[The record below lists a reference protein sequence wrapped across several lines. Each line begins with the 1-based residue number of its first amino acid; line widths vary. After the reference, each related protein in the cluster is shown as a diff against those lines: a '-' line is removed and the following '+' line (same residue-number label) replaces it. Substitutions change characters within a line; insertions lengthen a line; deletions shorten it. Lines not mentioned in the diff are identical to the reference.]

1 MGKMDPKME
10 KLVNLAQI
18 WTCRP
23 PIRPIIHQMAM
34 LEGPESPKSPHKLV
48 LPENVSISAFYT
60 VIMGKMDPKMA
71 KLVNLAKIWAHRPLK
86 RAIIH
91 QRVMLEGPES
101 PKSPHKLVLPENVSI
116 SAFFTVILCEMDPK
130 VAKVVNLSQMWNCRP
145 LKRPI
150 IHQRV
155 MLEGPKSPKAPIN

>member
-1 MGKMDPKME
+1 MA

-23 PIRPIIHQMAM
+23 LIRP
-34 LEGPESPKSPHKLV
+34 
-48 LPENVSISAFYT
+48 
-60 VIMGKMDPKMA
+60 
-71 KLVNLAKIWAHRPLK
+71 
-86 RAIIH
+86 IIH

-116 SAFFTVILCEMDPK
+116 SAFYIVILSELGPK
-130 VAKVVNLSQMWNCRP
+130 VAKLVNLAQIWTSGP
-145 LKRPI
+145 LIRPI

-155 MLEGPKSPKAPIN
+155 MLESPETPKIPNKLVQPEKISIRDFYTDILVAQGGEIIVCLCILKFLTPPTYLSPPFKPSKTL

>member
-1 MGKMDPKME
+1 MVQTCSNISPKSRESPHKLVLLENGSTSAFYTAILGEMDPKVA

-23 PIRPIIHQMAM
+23 LIRP
-34 LEGPESPKSPHKLV
+34 
-48 LPENVSISAFYT
+48 
-60 VIMGKMDPKMA
+60 
-71 KLVNLAKIWAHRPLK
+71 
-86 RAIIH
+86 IIH

-116 SAFFTVILCEMDPK
+116 SAFYTVILGEMDPK
-130 VAKVVNLSQMWNCRP
+130 VAKLVNLAQIWTCGP
-145 LKRPI
+145 LTRPI

-155 MLEGPKSPKAPIN
+155 VSEGLESPKSLHKLVLPENV